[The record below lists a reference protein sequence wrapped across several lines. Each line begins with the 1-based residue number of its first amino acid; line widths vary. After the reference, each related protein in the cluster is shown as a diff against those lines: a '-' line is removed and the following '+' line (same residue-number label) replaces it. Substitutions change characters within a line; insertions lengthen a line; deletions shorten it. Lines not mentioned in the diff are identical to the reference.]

1 MQIRSRF
8 PFFRKNNYIYL
19 DSSATTQVPDVVI
32 RGITQSLEFRGNP
45 NRSSHNVAERSLDLL
60 DEAREVVASFINA
73 KSNEIVFNNNTTDA
87 INIAI
92 DSVLHSFEKGD
103 VIIVSIAEHHS
114 NLLPY
119 LKTNARGSKIKLLG
133 LKDGIIDVEEVKS
146 ALSKKT
152 KLVAIAHCSNVLGN
166 INAVEEI
173 GKLIK
178 SFNKDIFYVV
188 DGTQAVAHI
197 PIDVKSMNADFYAF
211 SSHKMYGPDGV
222 GVLYVSEEIHHHIKP
237 VRAGG
242 GTVKDIAITR
252 GKNHDTLSPDYDS
265 TLSVLEGGTPNT
277 SNIVGL
283 SKAIGFLRSI
293 GLDKIREHEIF
304 LTSKLVEGLS
314 KIEGIEIYGPKDMY
328 KKIGVVS
335 FAINGFHVK
344 ELAEYLASHKIC
356 VRYGS
361 HCAFPLS
368 DTLGNETLRVSM
380 GVYNTEEDIDTLLQ
394 EINFFLD
401 KKKGLIKNQN
411 LEKLKNV
418 SYSKRTQI
426 VSNKSDILD
435 LIKKSIHSN
444 DTEVVVMGGHFL
456 GIPDTDENR
465 FYPSIKGLLPE
476 TSYNLLEEF
485 GMTTFPIFTF
495 DVATDIVSSLKKDGL
510 KAKLLIVAND
520 TTGINEL
527 RQSSVNKDAKTAE
540 QYRDELL
547 DNFKQK
553 LGLPILYTDMLK
565 EKGLALDDVINY
577 GEDKYFKETI
587 LRANFKQ
594 FISNNK
600 QYFEDVITYEA
611 DDESVDVSIGV
622 LDNQQI
628 KTCTFDTFHSKT
640 GGKFCIVEVAQLSAE
655 LFGVANGVNFDYL
668 NEKVKSPKVK
678 AKDKV
683 FVMLSP
689 ALCNN
694 AVNSG
699 GELYIKLF
707 LQGQDDGLFKFI
719 NIPFGPN
726 ADKNMRGGVE
736 ITEIINK

>member
-19 DSSATTQVPDVVI
+19 DSSATTQVPDIVI

-45 NRSSHNVAERSLDLL
+45 NRSSHSVAERSLELL
-60 DEAREVVASFINA
+60 DVAKETIASFINA

-87 INIAI
+87 INLAI
-92 DSVLHSFEKGD
+92 DAVLHSFEDGD
-103 VIIVSIAEHHS
+103 VILVSIAEHHS

-119 LKTNARGSKIKLLG
+119 IKATTKGSKIKLLG
-133 LKDGIIDVEEVKS
+133 LKDGLIDVEEIKQ
-146 ALSKKT
+146 ALTKKT
-152 KLVAIAHCSNVLGN
+152 KLVAVAHCSNVLGN

-173 GKLIK
+173 GNIIK

-197 PIDVKSMNADFYAF
+197 PVDVKAMKADFYAF

-222 GVLYVSEEIHHHIKP
+222 GVLYVNQEIQHHIKP

-242 GTVKDIAITR
+242 GTVKDVSITI
-252 GKNHDTLSPDYDS
+252 GKDHDIITPDYDS
-265 TLSVLEGGTPNT
+265 SLSVLEGGTPNT

-293 GLDKIREHEIF
+293 GWDKIREHEKF
-304 LTSKLVEGLS
+304 LTSKLLEGLS
-314 KIEGIEIYGPKDMY
+314 KIEDIEIYGPKDVV

-335 FAINGFHVK
+335 FATKGFHVK
-344 ELAEYLASHKIC
+344 ELAEYLTSHKIC
-356 VRYGS
+356 IRYGS

-368 DTLGNETLRVSM
+368 ETLGNETLRISI
-380 GVYNTEEDIDTLLQ
+380 GVYNTEEDIDTVLQ
-394 EINFFLD
+394 EVSFFLD
-401 KKKGLIKNQN
+401 KKKGLIRNPN
-411 LEKLKNV
+411 LETLKNV

-426 VSNKSDILD
+426 VSNRSDILD
-435 LIKKSIHSN
+435 LIKNSVHSD

-456 GIPDTDENR
+456 GIPDIKENK
-465 FYPSIKGLLPE
+465 FYPSIKSLLPE
-476 TSYNLLEEF
+476 SSYGLLEEF

-495 DVATDIVSSLKKDGL
+495 DMATDIVSALKKDNI
-510 KAKLLIVAND
+510 KARLLIIVND

-527 RQSSVNKDAKTAE
+527 RQSSTNKDGKTAE

-547 DNFKQK
+547 SGFEQNAD
-553 LGLPILYTDMLK
+553 LPKLYTDTLN
-565 EKGLALDDVINY
+565 EKGLDLSDVIDC
-577 GEDKYFKETI
+577 GENKYFKETI

-600 QYFEDVITYEA
+600 QYFEGVINYEA
-611 DDESVDVSIGV
+611 DDESVDVSIGI

-628 KTCTFDTFHSKT
+628 KTCTFDTFNSKT

-655 LFGVANGVNFDYL
+655 LFGTAKGVEFDYL

-694 AVNSG
+694 AVNNG
-699 GELYIKLF
+699 GELYVKLF
-707 LQGQDDGLFKFI
+707 LQGQDNGLFKFI

-726 ADKNMRGGVE
+726 ADKNIGGGVE